1 MKKFLFK
8 NKVKLSI
15 AFILLVWY
23 TLCLPKQLFYV
34 PYSTVIESSDGRLLD
49 AHIASDD
56 QWRFPAV
63 DSVPYKYKKCVLQY
77 EDAHFYE
84 HPGFNPV
91 SIVKAFKEN
100 MNAGKVVRGG
110 STITQQVIRLARKK
124 DRKYYEKFIELI
136 WATRLS

>member
-1 MKKFLFK
+1 M
-8 NKVKLSI
+8 
-15 AFILLVWY
+15 
-23 TLCLPKQLFYV
+23 
-34 PYSTVIESSDGRLLD
+34 LD

-63 DSVPYKYKKCVLQY
+63 DSIPYKYKKCLLQY
-77 EDAHFYE
+77 EDAHFYS

-124 DRKYYEKFIELI
+124 G
-136 WATRLS
+136 